1 MAVNYKVYRSNRS
14 GATNGKFYARTAY
27 RDTVTI
33 KDLAKKMQANCTVKH
48 SDIVAVLTELSEVM
62 KDELQSGNR
71 VKIDGLGT
79 FKVGLSSKGAES
91 ANEFTAANIKNS
103 HIIFT
108 PEITVDASG
117 KRTKNLL
124 AGLRVKEADA
134 YESLKTKEPAD
145 DKTDNDKA
153 DNDKTDKDKADNDKT
168 DKDKTDNE
176 MGE

>member
-1 MAVNYKVYRSNRS
+1 MAVNYKVYQSSRN
-14 GATNGKFYARTAY
+14 GITDGKFYARTTY

-62 KDELQSGNR
+62 KDELQSGNK

-79 FKVGLSSKGAES
+79 FKVSLSSKGANS
-91 ANEFTAANIKNS
+91 AKEFTAANIKNS
-103 HIIFT
+103 HILFS
-108 PEITVDASG
+108 PEITVDANG

-124 AGLRVKEADA
+124 AGLRVKEAEA
-134 YESLKTKEPAD
+134 YESLKTKEPD
-145 DKTDNDKA
+145 DENSGNENSGNENTGNE
-153 DNDKTDKDKADNDKT
+153 NTGNENT
-168 DKDKTDNE
+168 GNE